1 MDFIIIYLLI
11 IIHELGHILTA
22 NLLHIKL
29 QKIYIYPLG
38 GISKLN
44 IPINFSQV
52 KELIILLAGP
62 IFQTIGS
69 KYLITLFSNYQNII
83 KLYNTRILIFNLFPI
98 YLYLSD
104 NKKESTTKLI
114 YITFMLLSIY
124 NTILIYLG
132 AFLA

>member
-44 IPINFSQV
+44 IPI
-52 KELIILLAGP
+52 KYKKIE
-62 IFQTIGS
+62 IF
-69 KYLITLFSNYQNII
+69 
-83 KLYNTRILIFNLFPI
+83 
-98 YLYLSD
+98 
-104 NKKESTTKLI
+104 
-114 YITFMLLSIY
+114 
-124 NTILIYLG
+124 
-132 AFLA
+132 